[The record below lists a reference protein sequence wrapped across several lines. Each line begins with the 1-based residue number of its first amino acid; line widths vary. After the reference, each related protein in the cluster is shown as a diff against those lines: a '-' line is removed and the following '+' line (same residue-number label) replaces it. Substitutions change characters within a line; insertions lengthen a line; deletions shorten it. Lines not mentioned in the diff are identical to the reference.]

1 MTPHVIELKPQ
12 KGPQETFLST
22 PADIAIY
29 GGAAGGGKSFGIL
42 LEGSRHTENKDFGGV
57 IFRRTSPMITNEG
70 GLWDESNKMYP
81 LLGALPKG
89 TDHSWTFLSG
99 SVLSFAHL
107 QHEKNV
113 LDWQGSQICFL
124 GFDEL
129 THFTE
134 KQVFYMLSRNRSTCG
149 VKPYVRATTN
159 PDAESWVAEF
169 IAWWIDQNEFLEN
182 GERNPRYGLPIPERS
197 GKIRWFIRIGDNLK
211 WSDTKEELF
220 PEFERIREAL
230 PLEIQEITKAEDFIK
245 SVTFIASNVYDN
257 KKLLQAN
264 PQYLANLLALPLV
277 ERERLLGGNWKV
289 KASAGKV
296 FNREWFEIV
305 EALPKIDQVCA
316 YWDFAA
322 TEKEIKGAK
331 VDGKN
336 DPDFTARC
344 LIGYSKLEKK
354 WYILDVLAVQQAPAS
369 VEKLFYQTCKLDRE
383 MAKTLGARFSVRWEI
398 EPGSAAKRE
407 SHRMTAALVGYDAKG
422 KNFKGDKLTRARS
435 LAVQAEVGSVKCL
448 KGSWNGEFLS
458 HMHGQPDL
466 PHDDIMDASAGAF
479 NSTVREGS
487 AGFGF

>member
-1 MTPHVIELKPQ
+1 MTPAATIELRPQ
-12 KGPQETFLST
+12 PGPQEMFLST

-42 LEGSRHTENKDFGGV
+42 LEGARHTGNKDFGGV

-70 GLWDESNKMYP
+70 GLWDESSKMYP
-81 LLGALPKG
+81 LLDAVPKES
-89 TDHSWTFLSG
+89 DHSWTFPSG
-99 SVLSFAHL
+99 SVVSFAHL

-134 KQVFYMLSRNRSTCG
+134 KQFFYMLSRNRSVCG

-159 PDAESWVAEF
+159 PDADSWVADF
-169 IAWWIDQNEFLEN
+169 IGWWIDQNEFLPT
-182 GERNPRYGLPIPERS
+182 GARNPRYGLPIPERA
-197 GKIRWFIRIGDNLK
+197 GKLRWFIRLGSELK
-211 WSDTKEELF
+211 WASTPDELEDEFQAIRNSLPEE
-220 PEFERIREAL
+220 IRETA
-230 PLEIQEITKAEDFIK
+230 KREDFIK
-245 SVTFIASNVYDN
+245 SVTFIPSNVYDN
-257 KKLLQAN
+257 KKLLESN

-296 FNREWFEIV
+296 FNRNWFEITEV
-305 EALPKIDQVCA
+305 LPKIDVVCA

-322 TEKEIKGAK
+322 TEKELKG
-331 VDGKN
+331 D
-336 DPDFTARC
+336 DPDFTART
-344 LIGYSKLEKK
+344 LIGYSKAEKK
-354 WYILDVLAVQQAPAS
+354 WYILDVIAVQQNPAD
-369 VEKLFYQTCKLDRE
+369 VEKLFLNTCKLDRE
-383 MAKTLGARFSVRWEI
+383 AARSLGARFSVRWEI

-407 SHRMTAALVGYDAKG
+407 SHRLTAQLVGYDAKG

-435 LAVQAEVGSVKCL
+435 LAVQAEIGNVKCK
-448 KGSWNGEFLS
+448 KGAWNGEFLS

-466 PHDDIMDASAGAF
+466 PHDDIMDSAAGAF
-479 NSTVREGS
+479 NSTLQEGS
-487 AGFGF
+487 ASYGF

>member
-1 MTPHVIELKPQ
+1 
-12 KGPQETFLST
+12 
-22 PADIAIY
+22 
-29 GGAAGGGKSFGIL
+29 
-42 LEGSRHTENKDFGGV
+42 
-57 IFRRTSPMITNEG
+57 MITNEG

-81 LLGALPKG
+81 LLDATPKD
-89 TDHSWTFLSG
+89 TDHSWTFPSG

-134 KQVFYMLSRNRSTCG
+134 KQFFYMLSRNRSVCG

-159 PDAESWVAEF
+159 PDSESWVAEF
-169 IAWWIDQNEFLEN
+169 ISWWIDQREFLP
-182 GERNPRYGLPIPERS
+182 GGGRNPRYGLPIQERA
-197 GKIRWFIRIGDNLK
+197 GVLRWFIRIGDQLK
-211 WSDTKEELF
+211 WANTPDGLEDEFQSIRNAL
-220 PEFERIREAL
+220 PEAIRETARR
-230 PLEIQEITKAEDFIK
+230 EDFIK
-245 SVTFIASNVYDN
+245 SVTFIPSNVYDN
-257 KKLLQAN
+257 KKLLESN

-277 ERERLLGGNWKV
+277 ERMRLLGGNWKI

-305 EALPKIDQVCA
+305 EALPKIDFVCS

-322 TEKEIKGAK
+322 TEKEIKGTK

-336 DPDFTARC
+336 DPDYTARC
-344 LIGYSKLEKK
+344 LIGYSKAEKK

-369 VEKLFYQTCKLDRE
+369 VEKLFYQTCKLDRDI
-383 MAKTLGARFSVRWEI
+383 AKSLGARFSVRWEI

-407 SHRMTAALVGYDAKG
+407 SYRMTSQLVGYDAKG

-435 LAVQAEVGSVKCL
+435 LAVQAEAGNVKL
-448 KGSWNGEFLS
+448 KKGSWNGEFLS

-466 PHDDIMDASAGAF
+466 PHDDIMDAGAGAF
-479 NSTVREGS
+479 NCTVLE
-487 AGFGF
+487 AGGMAVGF

>member
-1 MTPHVIELKPQ
+1 
-12 KGPQETFLST
+12 
-22 PADIAIY
+22 
-29 GGAAGGGKSFGIL
+29 
-42 LEGSRHTENKDFGGV
+42 
-57 IFRRTSPMITNEG
+57 MITNEG
-70 GLWDESNKMYP
+70 GLWDESTKMYP
-81 LLGALPKG
+81 LLGAVPK
-89 TDHSWTFLSG
+89 TNDHSWTFPSK

-134 KQVFYMLSRNRSTCG
+134 KQFFYMLSRNRSVCG

-169 IAWWIDQNEFLEN
+169 IAWWIDQKEFLPN
-182 GERNPRYGLPIPERS
+182 GSRNPRYGLPIQERS
-197 GKIRWFIRIGDNLK
+197 GKVRWFMRVGDELK
-211 WSDTKEELF
+211 WGDSQDDLL
-220 PEFERIREAL
+220 PYFENIKKAL
-230 PLEIQEITKAEDFIK
+230 PVDIQETARPEDFIK
-245 SVTFIASNVYDN
+245 SATFIASNVYDN
-257 KKLLQAN
+257 KKLLESN

-305 EALPKIDQVCA
+305 EALPKIDTVCA

-322 TEKEIKGAK
+322 TEKQLTG
-331 VDGKN
+331 N
-336 DPDFTARC
+336 DPDFTART
-344 LIGYSKLEKK
+344 LIGYSKAEKK
-354 WYILDVLAVQQAPAS
+354 WYILDVLAVQQNPAS
-369 VEKLFYQTCKLDRE
+369 LEKLFYQTCKLDRDI
-383 MAKTLGARFSVRWEI
+383 AKSLGARFSVRWEI
-398 EPGSAAKRE
+398 EPGAAAKRE
-407 SHRMTAALVGYDAKG
+407 SYRMTSQLAGYDAKG

-435 LAVQAEVGSVKCL
+435 LAVQTEAGNVKCK

-466 PHDDIMDASAGAF
+466 PHDDIMDSAAGAF
-479 NSTVREGS
+479 NSTLGEGS
-487 AGFGF
+487 QGFGF

>member
-1 MTPHVIELKPQ
+1 MTDQTIELKPQ
-12 KGPQETFLST
+12 QGPQEEFLKSS
-22 PADIAIY
+22 ADICIY

-42 LEGSRHTENKDFGGV
+42 LEAARHTANKDFGGV

-70 GLWDESNKMYP
+70 GLWDESSKMYP
-81 LLGALPKG
+81 LLDAVPKE
-89 TDHSWTFLSG
+89 TDHSWTFPSG
-99 SVLSFAHL
+99 SVVSFSHL

-134 KQVFYMLSRNRSTCG
+134 KQFFYMLSRNRSTCG

-159 PDAESWVAEF
+159 PDAESWVADF
-169 IAWWIDQNEFLEN
+169 IGWWIDRKEFLPN
-182 GERNPRYGLPIPERS
+182 GSRNPRYGLPIPERA
-197 GKIRWFIRIGDNLK
+197 GKLRWMMRVGDSLK
-211 WSDTKEELF
+211 WADSPDELE
-220 PEFERIREAL
+220 PYFEQIRNSL
-230 PLEIQEITKAEDFIK
+230 PVEIRATTQPSDFIK
-245 SVTFIASNVYDN
+245 SVTFIPSNVYDN
-257 KKLLQAN
+257 KKLLESN

-277 ERERLLGGNWKV
+277 ERERLLGGNWKI

-305 EALPKIDQVCA
+305 EALPKIDIVCA

-322 TEKEIKGAK
+322 TEKQLTG
-331 VDGKN
+331 N

-344 LIGYSKLEKK
+344 LIGYSKTEKK
-354 WYILDVLAVQQAPAS
+354 WFILDVLAVQRDPAS
-369 VEKLFYQTCKLDRE
+369 VEKLFFETCKLDRE
-383 MAKTLGARFSVRWEI
+383 IAKSMNAGFSVRWEI

-407 SHRMTAALVGYDAKG
+407 SYRLTSALAGFDAKG

-435 LAVQAEVGSVKCL
+435 LAVQAEAGNVKL
-448 KGSWNGEFLS
+448 KKGSWNGELLS
-458 HMHGQPDL
+458 HLHGQPDL
-466 PHDDIMDASAGAF
+466 PHDDIMDAAAGSF
-479 NSTVREGS
+479 NSTLREGS

>member
-1 MTPHVIELKPQ
+1 MSAHTIELKPQ
-12 KGPQETFLST
+12 PGPQEVFLST

-42 LEGSRHTENKDFGGV
+42 LEGARHTGNKDFGGV

-70 GLWDESNKMYP
+70 GLWDESNKIYP
-81 LLGALPKG
+81 LLDAAPKD
-89 TDHSWTFLSG
+89 TDHSWTFPSK

-134 KQVFYMLSRNRSTCG
+134 KQFFYMLSRNRSVCG
-149 VKPYVRATTN
+149 VKPYVRCTTN
-159 PDAESWVAEF
+159 PDAESWVADF
-169 IAWWIDQNEFLEN
+169 IEWWIDQKEFLPT
-182 GERNPRYGLPIPERS
+182 GARNPRYGLPIPERS
-197 GKIRWFIRIGDNLK
+197 GCLRWFIRIGTELK
-211 WSDTKEELF
+211 WADTAEGLDEEFQQIRNSL
-220 PEFERIREAL
+220 PEEIRETARR
-230 PLEIQEITKAEDFIK
+230 EDFVK

-257 KKLLQAN
+257 KKLLAAN

-296 FNREWFEIV
+296 FNREWFDIV
-305 EALPKIDQVCA
+305 EQLPKIDIVA
-316 YWDFAA
+316 SYWDFAA
-322 TEKEIKGAK
+322 TEKEIKGTK

-336 DPDFTARC
+336 DPDFTART
-344 LIGYSKLEKK
+344 LIGYSKAEKK

-369 VEKLFYQTCKLDRE
+369 VEKLFKQTCKLDRDI
-383 MAKTLGARFSVRWEI
+383 AKSLGARFSVRWEI

-407 SHRMTAALVGYDAKG
+407 SFRLTSDLVGYDAKG

-435 LAVQAEVGSVKCL
+435 LAVQAEAGNVKIK
-448 KGSWNGEFLS
+448 KGSWNAEFLS

-466 PHDDIMDASAGAF
+466 PHDDIMDSAAGAF
-479 NSTVREGS
+479 NCTVADGA
-487 AGFGF
+487 AGGGF

>member
-1 MTPHVIELKPQ
+1 
-12 KGPQETFLST
+12 
-22 PADIAIY
+22 
-29 GGAAGGGKSFGIL
+29 
-42 LEGSRHTENKDFGGV
+42 
-57 IFRRTSPMITNEG
+57 MITNEG
-70 GLWDESNKMYP
+70 GLWDEANKMYP
-81 LLGALPKG
+81 LLDAVPKD
-89 TDHSWTFLSG
+89 TDHSWTFPSG
-99 SVLSFAHL
+99 SVVSFAHL

-134 KQVFYMLSRNRSTCG
+134 KQFFYMLSRNRSVCG

-169 IAWWIDQNEFLEN
+169 IAWWIDQKEFLPN
-182 GERNPRYGLPIPERS
+182 GSRNPRYGLPIPERS
-197 GKIRWFIRIGDNLK
+197 GKLRWFIRVGSELK
-211 WSDTKEELF
+211 WGDSPGDLQ
-220 PEFERIREAL
+220 PYFETIKNSL
-230 PLEIQEITKAEDFIK
+230 PVDIQETARPEDFIK

-296 FNREWFEIV
+296 FNREWFEVV
-305 EALPKIDQVCA
+305 EGLPKIDLVCS

-322 TEKEIKGAK
+322 TEKEIKGTK

-336 DPDFTARC
+336 DPDFTART
-344 LIGYSKLEKK
+344 LIGYSKAEKK
-354 WYILDVLAVQQAPAS
+354 WYILDVLAVQQNPAS
-369 VEKLFYQTCKLDRE
+369 VEKLFFQTCKLDRDI
-383 MAKTLGARFSVRWEI
+383 AKVLGARFLVRWEI
-398 EPGSAAKRE
+398 EPGSASKRE
-407 SHRMTAALVGYDAKG
+407 SYRLVSALPGYDAKG

-435 LAVQAEVGSVKCL
+435 LAVQAEVGNVKL
-448 KGSWNGEFLS
+448 KKGSWNGEFLS

-466 PHDDIMDASAGAF
+466 PHDDIMDSAAGAF

-487 AGFGF
+487 MGFGF

>member
-1 MTPHVIELKPQ
+1 
-12 KGPQETFLST
+12 
-22 PADIAIY
+22 
-29 GGAAGGGKSFGIL
+29 
-42 LEGSRHTENKDFGGV
+42 
-57 IFRRTSPMITNEG
+57 MITNEG

-81 LLGALPKG
+81 LLDAVPKES
-89 TDHSWTFLSG
+89 DHSWTFPSG
-99 SVLSFAHL
+99 SVVSFAHL

-169 IAWWIDQNEFLEN
+169 IAWWIDQNEFLPHT
-182 GERNPRYGLPIPERS
+182 GARNPRYGLPIPERS
-197 GKIRWFIRIGDNLK
+197 GKLRWFIRLGDKLK
-211 WSDTKEELF
+211 WADSPEELDEEF
-220 PEFERIREAL
+220 QHIRNSLPEEIRETARR
-230 PLEIQEITKAEDFIK
+230 EDFIK

-257 KKLLQAN
+257 KKLLESN

-296 FNREWFEIV
+296 FNRQWFEIV
-305 EALPKIDQVCA
+305 DELPKIDLVCA

-322 TEKEIKGAK
+322 TEKEIKGTK

-336 DPDFTARC
+336 DPDFTART
-344 LIGYSKLEKK
+344 LIGYSKAEKK
-354 WYILDVLAVQQAPAS
+354 WYILDVLAVQQNPAS
-369 VEKLFYQTCKLDRE
+369 VEKLFLETCKLDRDE
-383 MAKTLGARFSVRWEI
+383 AKRLGARFMVRWEI

-407 SHRMTAALVGYDAKG
+407 SHRLTTQLAGYDAKG

-435 LAVQAEVGSVKCL
+435 LAVQAETGNVKL
-448 KGSWNGEFLS
+448 RKGSWNGEFLS

-466 PHDDIMDASAGAF
+466 PHDDIMDSAAGAF
-479 NSTVREGS
+479 NSTVGEGS
-487 AGFGF
+487 QGFGF

>member
-1 MTPHVIELKPQ
+1 MLEQLVELKPQ
-12 KGPQETFLST
+12 PGPQEVFLST

-42 LEGSRHTENKDFGGV
+42 LEGSRHTANKDFGGV

-81 LLGALPKG
+81 LLDATPKD
-89 TDHSWTFLSG
+89 TDHSWTFPSG
-99 SVLSFAHL
+99 AVVSFAHL

-134 KQVFYMLSRNRSTCG
+134 KQVFYMLSRNRSVCG
-149 VKPYVRATTN
+149 VNPYVRATTN
-159 PDAESWVAEF
+159 PDAESWVADF
-169 IAWWIDQNEFLEN
+169 IAWWIDQREFLP
-182 GERNPRYGLPIPERS
+182 GGGRNPRYGLPIPERS
-197 GKIRWFIRIGDNLK
+197 GVLRWFMRVGDELK
-211 WSDTKEELF
+211 WADSLDELL
-220 PEFERIREAL
+220 PYFENIKKSL
-230 PLEIQEITKAEDFIK
+230 PVDIQATARPEDFIK
-245 SVTFIASNVYDN
+245 SATFIASNVYDN
-257 KKLLQAN
+257 KKLLESN

-305 EALPKIDQVCA
+305 EVLPKIDLIAA

-322 TEKEIKGAK
+322 TEKQLTG
-331 VDGKN
+331 N
-336 DPDFTARC
+336 DPDFTART
-344 LIGYSKLEKK
+344 LIGYSKAEKK
-354 WYILDVLAVQQAPAS
+354 WYILDVLAVQQNPAS
-369 VEKLFYQTCKLDRE
+369 VEKLFVQTCRLDRE
-383 MAKTLGARFSVRWEI
+383 TAKSLGARFLVRWEI

-407 SHRMTAALVGYDAKG
+407 SYRLTSNLAGYDAKG
-422 KNFKGDKLTRARS
+422 KNYKGDKITRAKA
-435 LAVQAEVGSVKCL
+435 LAVQAEAGNVKCR

-466 PHDDIMDASAGAF
+466 PHDDIMDSAGGAF
-479 NSTVREGS
+479 NSTVSEGS
-487 AGFGF
+487 GGFGF